1 MEFSA
6 AQIAQLVDGQ
16 VQGDEQAVVSGLSK
30 IEEGQPSTL
39 TFLANMKYEE
49 FIYETGASI
58 AIVNT
63 DFEPRKALPK
73 SLTLIKVPDAYACFA
88 KLLEHYN
95 QMNKKQ
101 PEISDRA
108 IISANAKI
116 GEQVYIGANAFID
129 DGAIIGEGAVV
140 YPNAYIGE
148 NVKIGKYTTIHPN
161 VSIYHNCEIGAN
173 CIIHAGA
180 VIGADGFGF
189 APDEN
194 GKFSKVPQIGN
205 VLLEDDVEI
214 GANATIDRA
223 TMGSTILRKGVKIDN
238 LVQIAHNVEI
248 GKNSAMA
255 AQVGIAG
262 STKIGER
269 VWAGGQAGI
278 SGHIKIAD
286 DTKIVSQSGIAGS
299 VKKPGQTLMGA
310 PAYDMQEYKKSY
322 FGFRKLPYILNKLRE
337 LEDKITNKQ
346 AD

>member
-6 AQIAQLVDGQ
+6 AQIAQLIDGQ
-16 VQGDEQAVVSGLSK
+16 VHGDEQAIVSGLSK
-30 IEEGQPSTL
+30 IEEGQPKTL

-49 FIYETGASI
+49 YIYETGASI
-58 AIVNT
+58 AIVNA
-63 DFEPRKALPK
+63 DFEPRRDIPK

-88 KLLEHYN
+88 KLLAHYN
-95 QMNKKQ
+95 EMNKKQ
-101 PEISDRA
+101 PGISDRA
-108 IISANAKI
+108 IVSKSAKI
-116 GEQVYIGANAFID
+116 GEGVYIGANAFID
-129 DGAIIGEGAVV
+129 DGAVIEDGAAI
-140 YPNAYIGE
+140 YPNAFVGE
-148 NVKIGKYTTIHPN
+148 NVKVGKHTTIHPN
-161 VSIYHNCEIGAN
+161 ATIYHNCVMGDN

-189 APDEN
+189 APDEEGN
-194 GKFSKVPQIGN
+194 FSKVPQIGN
-205 VLLEDDVEI
+205 VILEDNVEI

-262 STKIGER
+262 STKVGER

-299 VKKPGQTLMGA
+299 VKKSGQTLMGA

-322 FGFRKLPYILNKLRE
+322 FGFRKLPYILKKLRE
-337 LEDKITNKQ
+337 LEDKITNK
-346 AD
+346 